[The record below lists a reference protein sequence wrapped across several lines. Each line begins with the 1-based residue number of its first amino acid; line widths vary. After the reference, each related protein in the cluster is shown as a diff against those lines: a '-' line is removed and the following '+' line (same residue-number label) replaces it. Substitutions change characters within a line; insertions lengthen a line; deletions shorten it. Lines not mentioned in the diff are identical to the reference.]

1 MLLWF
6 LLFAAVV
13 ATVLTFNTFAAEM
26 AAVTSTPGAATFMWP
41 IFVAVFI
48 FNAILVV
55 YISRRKNWARIILL
69 IFTIF
74 GVAVMLWPDVY
85 SSSLP
90 WDWWVSNVAFAVLDL
105 LALYWLFTGA
115 GAAWFSRRNE
125 GAF

>member
-6 LLFAAVV
+6 LLFAAV
-13 ATVLTFNTFAAEM
+13 ATTVFAFDTFATEIAV
-26 AAVTSTPGAATFMWP
+26 VTSTSDPASLMWP

-48 FNAILVV
+48 LDAILVV

-74 GVAVMLWPDVY
+74 SMAVMLWPDIY
-85 SSSLP
+85 SSPLS
-90 WDWWVSNVAFAVLDL
+90 WDWWVSNMAFAALEL